1 MRVSVHTNALRLV
14 KSGGSTYGAV
24 PGFARG
30 MVFCLLRI
38 LGFMISYLRRVFVE
52 SWLGRICAIVIF
64 LAFIGWGVGD
74 VLGYMGTETDVVAT
88 VGQQRISSADLGQ
101 ALQGEMPTIAKQM
114 GVSDPAQVPP
124 AMRQQIAYQVL
135 QRLIGQAELIEA
147 ARKLKVS
154 VPDSAVRDE
163 VFSLPYFKGTN
174 GQFDRNILNARLRER
189 DIPEQRFLT
198 MIRDDL
204 ISRTMLQPIGQGAG
218 VSDIIAKRLSDFGL
232 QTRTVDL
239 LRIPFMEQPT
249 PAAPDDAVL
258 RRYYANHMW
267 NFRTAELRHARVVV
281 LSPATVADTI
291 SIDEKDLKR
300 VYDEESDRY
309 HVPETRDVQVV
320 TMQDEAQART
330 IADVWIKGADWAAVQ
345 AAAKSGAS
353 VEMPGARP
361 STIPSEGLSKAVF
374 TAPIGQIQGPF
385 KSEGGWVVLRVTK
398 VTPPKDTPY
407 DVAKKEILQQYRDAK
422 APTVVGERS
431 RQLQDAM
438 AGNGLDAIPT
448 DIGAAA
454 AAGTLDASGN
464 TQDGTPAPL
473 PATGKVRDAIV
484 QQIFAQTKG
493 ARPNL
498 TEGPDNSWYAV
509 EVDSIIPA
517 AQLTFEQAKANVLA
531 AWQTDARRHAA
542 NERATALYTAAQ
554 EKGGVANVAGADA
567 PAVKGLTF
575 SRAAPNAAIPS
586 ELMNFLPRMKAGQS
600 VMGEDAGEFVVATVT
615 AVSTPNPTADL
626 AAFQRLKSS
635 LAQSTGDD
643 LLASY
648 VEALSKQAPP
658 VINQR
663 AVTATLS
670 SLGFDGS
677 DAP

>member
-1 MRVSVHTNALRLV
+1 
-14 KSGGSTYGAV
+14 
-24 PGFARG
+24 
-30 MVFCLLRI
+30 
-38 LGFMISYLRRVFVE
+38 MISYLRRVFVE
-52 SWLGRICAIVIF
+52 SWLGRVCAIVIF

-74 VLGYMGTETDVVAT
+74 VLGYMGTETDVVAK

-101 ALQGEMPTIAKQM
+101 SLQGEMPTIAKQM

-124 AMRQQIAYQVL
+124 VMRQQIAYQVL
-135 QRLIGQAELIEA
+135 QRLIGQAELLEA

-154 VPDSAVRDE
+154 VPDSAVREE
-163 VFSLPYFKGTN
+163 VFSLPYFKGAN

-204 ISRTMLQPIGQGAG
+204 ASRTMLQPIGQAAS
-218 VSDIIAKRLSDFGL
+218 VSDTIAKRLSDFGL

-239 LRIPFMEQPT
+239 IRIPFVEQPT
-249 PAAPDDAVL
+249 PATPDDAVL
-258 RRYYANHMW
+258 RRYYANHL
-267 NFRTAELRHARVVV
+267 NDFRTAELRHARVVV

-291 SIDEKDLKR
+291 TIDEKDLKR

-320 TMQDEAQART
+320 TMPDEAQARAV
-330 IADVWIKGADWAAVQ
+330 ADVWTKGADWAAVQ

-361 STIPSEGLSKAVF
+361 STIPSESLSKAVF
-374 TAPIGQIQGPF
+374 AAPLNQIQGPF
-385 KSEGGWVVLRVTK
+385 KSDGGWVVLQVTK
-398 VTPPKDTPY
+398 VTPPKDTPF

-422 APTVVGERS
+422 GPSVVGERS

-454 AAGTLDASGN
+454 AAGTLDANGN

-473 PATGKVRDAIV
+473 PAAGKLRDAIV
-484 QQIFAQTKG
+484 QQVFAQTKG
-493 ARPNL
+493 AKPNL
-498 TEGPDNSWYAV
+498 TEGPDNSWYAA
-509 EVDSIIPA
+509 EVDSITPA

-531 AWQTDARRHAA
+531 AWQAESRKHAA
-542 NERATALYTAAQ
+542 DEQATALYTAAQ
-554 EKGGVANVAGADA
+554 EKGGLANVAGAGA
-567 PAVKGLTF
+567 PIVKGLTF
-575 SRAAPNAAIPS
+575 SRAAPNKAIPS
-586 ELMNFLPRMKAGQS
+586 ELMEYLPRMKAGQS
-600 VMGEDAGEFVVATVT
+600 VMGEDAGEFIVATVT
-615 AVSTPNPTADL
+615 SVSTPNPMADL
-626 AAFQRLKSS
+626 GAYQRLKSA
-635 LAQSTGDD
+635 LTQSTGDD
-643 LLASY
+643 LVASY
-648 VEALSKQAPP
+648 VEALSKRTPP

-677 DAP
+677 TTP

>member
-1 MRVSVHTNALRLV
+1 
-14 KSGGSTYGAV
+14 
-24 PGFARG
+24 
-30 MVFCLLRI
+30 
-38 LGFMISYLRRVFVE
+38 MISYLRRVFVE
-52 SWLGRICAIVIF
+52 SWLGRVCAIVIF

-74 VLGYMGTETDVVAT
+74 VLGYMGTETDIVAK
-88 VGQQRISSADLGQ
+88 VGQQRITSADLAQ
-101 ALQGEMPTIAKQM
+101 SLQGEMPTIAKQM
-114 GVSDPAQVPP
+114 GVADPAQVPA

-135 QRLIGQAELIEA
+135 QRLIGQAELQEA
-147 ARKLKVS
+147 ARKLKVA

-163 VFSLPYFKGTN
+163 VFSLPYFKGAN

-204 ISRTMLQPIGQGAG
+204 TSRTELQPIGQAAS
-218 VSDIIAKRLSDFGL
+218 VSDTLTKRLSDFGL
-232 QTRTVDL
+232 QTRTIDL
-239 LRIPFMEQPT
+239 IRIPFAEQTT

-258 RRYYANHMW
+258 RRYYANHL
-267 NFRTAELRHARVVV
+267 NDFRTAELRHARVVV

-320 TMQDEAQART
+320 TMQDEAQARAV
-330 IADVWIKGADWAAVQ
+330 ADVWTKGGDWSAVQ
-345 AAAKSGAS
+345 AAAKGGAS

-361 STIPSEGLSKAVF
+361 SAIPSESLSKAVF
-374 TAPIGQIQGPF
+374 AAPLNEIQGPF

-398 VTPPKDTPY
+398 ITPPKDTPF
-407 DVAKKEILQQYRDAK
+407 DIAKKEILQQYRDAK
-422 APTVVGERS
+422 GPSVVGERS

-454 AAGTLDASGN
+454 AAGTLDAQGN

-473 PATGKVRDAIV
+473 PASGKLRDAIV
-484 QQIFAQTKG
+484 QQIFTQTKG
-493 ARPNL
+493 AKPNL

-509 EVDSIIPA
+509 EVDTITPA
-517 AQLTFEQAKANVLA
+517 AQLSFDQSRAKVLA
-531 AWQTDARRHAA
+531 AWQADARKHAA
-542 NERATALYTAAQ
+542 DEQATALYTAAQ
-554 EKGGVANVAGADA
+554 EKGGLANVAGAGA
-567 PAVKGLTF
+567 PVVKGLAF
-575 SRAAPNAAIPS
+575 SRSAPNKAIPA
-586 ELMNFLPRMKAGQS
+586 ELMDYLPRMKAGQS
-600 VMGEDAGEFVVATVT
+600 VMAEEAGEFLVATVT
-615 AVSTPNPTADL
+615 SVSTPNPMADL
-626 AAFQRLKSS
+626 AGYQRLKTA

-643 LLASY
+643 LVASY
-648 VEALSKQAPP
+648 VEALSKRTPP

-663 AVTATLS
+663 AVQAALS

-677 DAP
+677 AAP